1 MNKKP
6 RKMLTSFTILII
18 VILALAVLSW
28 IVSAAVPGSG
38 VAAASFSTI
47 IRSVIDGFS
56 DAAGA
61 GADLIAF
68 IFAIGGFLGIVKS
81 TGALDAGIATLVRK
95 LNGKEELLIAA
106 VMFVFSIGGTTYGM
120 CEETVPFYIMM
131 ASTMVAA
138 GMDTLVG
145 ALAVALGAGV
155 GVLGSTINPFCTMAA
170 VAACNSVGVEVDTGK
185 MIGLGVVLWLTS
197 YAVALYFVLKYA
209 KKVKA
214 DKGSTFLSLQEQE
227 VMENEFSKGFELDA
241 KLTSKQKLVLW
252 IFGLSFVVMICGFLP
267 WEDYGI
273 NIFGG
278 WSEAIMG
285 EGIPMGYW
293 YFDEGAV
300 LFFIMSIVIGL
311 IAGMPE
317 AEFVT
322 TFINGSAELI
332 SVAFIIATARGA
344 TVLMGNTGLG
354 EWLVNVIA
362 HTLEGV
368 PGFIYAPLAYILY
381 LPLSFLVPST
391 SGLAGLSMPIMGPVT
406 AQLGFSVEV
415 MILIFSAANGLINL
429 FAPTAGALM
438 GGLQTAKIEYTTY
451 MKFAL
456 KAVVAIGIANIVI
469 VTIAMMI
476 L

>member
-1 MNKKP
+1 MEKKQ
-6 RKMLTSFTILII
+6 RKMLTSFTIL
-18 VILALAVLSW
+18 VLMILALAVLSW
-28 IVSAAVPGSG
+28 IVSAAVPDSG
-38 VAAASFSTI
+38 VAAATFADI
-47 IRSVIDGFS
+47 IRSVVDGFS

-68 IFAIGGFLGIVKS
+68 IFCIGGYLGIVNS

-95 LNGKEELLIAA
+95 LHGREEILIAA

-120 CEETVPFYIMM
+120 CEETVPFYIML

-138 GMDTLVG
+138 GMDTLTG
-145 ALAVALGAGV
+145 ALVVALGAGV
-155 GVLGSTINPFCTMAA
+155 GVLGSTINPFCTMNA
-170 VAACNSVGVEVDTGK
+170 VGALGDVGINVDVGK
-185 MIGLGVVLWLTS
+185 MIALGVVLWISS
-197 YAVALYFVLKYA
+197 YLIALYFVLKYA

-214 DKGSTFLSLQEQE
+214 DKGSTFLSLQEQK
-227 VMENEFSKGFELDA
+227 VMEEEFSKGFEPDVQ
-241 KLTSKQKLVLW
+241 LTSKQKLVLW
-252 IFGLSFVVMICGFLP
+252 IFGLSFVIMICGFLP
-267 WEDYGI
+267 WEDYGVMA
-273 NIFGG
+273 FSG
-278 WSEAIMG
+278 WSEVIMG

-300 LFFIMSIVIGL
+300 LFFIMAIIVGF
-311 IAGMPE
+311 IAGMKE
-317 AEFVT
+317 DEFVEK
-322 TFINGSAELI
+322 FIAGSADLI
-332 SVAFIIATARGA
+332 SVAFIIAVARGA

-354 EWLVNVIA
+354 PWLVNVIA
-362 HTLEGV
+362 NILEGV

-391 SGLAGLSMPIMGPVT
+391 SGLSGLSMPIMGPVT
-406 AQLGFSVEV
+406 SQLGFSVEV
-415 MILIFSAANGLINL
+415 LILIFSAANGLINL

-438 GGLQTAKIEYTTY
+438 GGLQTAKIEYPTY

-456 KAVVAIGIANIVI
+456 KPIIVIGIANIII

>member
-1 MNKKP
+1 MEKKP
-6 RKMLTSFTILII
+6 RKMLSSFTIL
-18 VILALAVLSW
+18 VLMILALAVLSW

-38 VAAASFSTI
+38 VTPASFATI
-47 IRSVIDGFS
+47 IRSVVDGFS
-56 DAAGA
+56 DAAGS

-68 IFAIGGFLGIVKS
+68 IFCIGGFLGIVKA
-81 TGALDAGIATLVRK
+81 TGALDNGIATLVRK
-95 LNGKEELLIAA
+95 LKGREEILIAA

-131 ASTMVAA
+131 AATMVAA
-138 GMDTLVG
+138 GMDTLTG
-145 ALAVALGAGV
+145 ALTVALGAGV

-170 VAACNSVGVEVDTGK
+170 VAACDSVGVAVDTGK
-185 MIGLGVVLWLTS
+185 MIGLGVVVWLTS
-197 YAVALYFVLKYA
+197 YAVDLYFVLKYA
-209 KKVKA
+209 RKVKA
-214 DKGSTFLSLQEQE
+214 DKGSTFLSLQEKE
-227 VMENEFSKGFELDA
+227 VMENEFSKGIKLDA
-241 KLTSKQKLVLW
+241 KLDGKQKLVLW

-267 WEDYGI
+267 WEDYGVTL
-273 NIFGG
+273 FSG

-300 LFFIMSIVIGL
+300 LFFIMSIVIGF
-311 IAGMPE
+311 IYGFE
-317 AEFVT
+317 EH
-322 TFINGSAELI
+322 TFIKTWIDGAADLI
-332 SVAFIIATARGA
+332 SVAFIIAVARGA
-344 TVLMGNTGLG
+344 TVLMGKTGLG

-362 HTLEGV
+362 NTLQGV
-368 PGFIYAPLAYILY
+368 PGFINAPLAYLLY

-438 GGLQTAKIEYTTY
+438 GGLQTAKIEYPTY
-451 MKFAL
+451 MKFAT
-456 KAVVAIGIANIVI
+456 KAVIAIGIANIIV

>member
-6 RKMLTSFTILII
+6 RKMLSSFTILGI

-28 IVSAAVPGSG
+28 IVAAAAPNSG
-38 VAAASFSTI
+38 VTPASFATI

-56 DAAGA
+56 DAAGS

-68 IFAIGGFLGIVKS
+68 IFAIGGFLGIVKA

-95 LNGKEELLIAA
+95 LNGREEILIAV

-138 GMDTLVG
+138 GMDTLTG

-170 VAACNSVGVEVDTGK
+170 VAACESVGVAVDTGK
-185 MIGLGVVLWLTS
+185 MIALGVVLWLTS

-214 DKGSTFLSLQEQE
+214 DKGSTFLSLQEQD
-227 VMENEFSKGFELDA
+227 VMENEFSKNFHVGAALDG
-241 KLTSKQKLVLW
+241 KQKLVLW
-252 IFGLSFVVMICGFLP
+252 IFGLSFLVMICGFLP

-273 NIFGG
+273 NIFSG
-278 WSEAIMG
+278 WSEVIMG

-300 LFFIMSIVIGL
+300 LFFIMSIVIGV

-317 AEFVT
+317 GEFIT
-322 TFINGSAELI
+322 TFIAGSADLI

-406 AQLGFSVEV
+406 SQLGFSVEV

-456 KAVVAIGIANIVI
+456 KAVIAIGIVNII
-469 VTIAMMI
+469 VVTAAMMI

>member
-1 MNKKP
+1 
-6 RKMLTSFTILII
+6 MLSSFTILILM
-18 VILALAVLSW
+18 ILALAVLSW
-28 IVSAAVPGSG
+28 IVAAIPGSG
-38 VAAASFSTI
+38 VAPASFATI
-47 IRSVIDGFS
+47 IKSVVNGFS
-56 DAAGA
+56 DAAGS

-68 IFAIGGFLGIVKS
+68 IFCIGGYLGIVNS

-95 LNGKEELLIAA
+95 LHGREEILIAA

-120 CEETVPFYIMM
+120 CEETVPFYIML

-138 GMDTLVG
+138 GMDTLTG
-145 ALAVALGAGV
+145 ALVVALGAGV

-170 VAACNSVGVEVDTGK
+170 VGALDGVGISVDTGK
-185 MIGLGVVLWLTS
+185 MIALGVVLWLTS
-197 YAVALYFVLKYA
+197 YAIALYFVLKYA

-214 DKGSTFLSLQEQE
+214 DKGSTFLSLQERE
-227 VMENEFSKGFELDA
+227 IMENEFSKGFDA
-241 KLTSKQKLVLW
+241 KAELTGKQKLVLW
-252 IFGLSFVVMICGFLP
+252 LFGLSFAVMICGFIP
-267 WEDYGI
+267 WEDYGV

-278 WSEAIMG
+278 WSEFIMG

-293 YFDEGAV
+293 YFDEGAT
-300 LFFIMSIVIGL
+300 LFFIMAIIIGFIYGMKEDEFVSKF
-311 IAGMPE
+311 IAG
-317 AEFVT
+317 
-322 TFINGSAELI
+322 SADLI
-332 SVAFIIATARGA
+332 SVAFIIAVARGA
-344 TVLMGNTGLG
+344 TVLMGSTGLG

-362 HTLEGV
+362 NTLKGV

-406 AQLGFSVEV
+406 SQLGFSVEV

-438 GGLQTAKIEYTTY
+438 GGMQTAKIEYPTY

-456 KAVVAIGIANIVI
+456 KPVIFIGLANIII

>member
-1 MNKKP
+1 
-6 RKMLTSFTILII
+6 MLSSFTIL
-18 VILALAVLSW
+18 VLMILALAVLSW
-28 IVSAAVPGSG
+28 IVAAIPESG
-38 VAAASFSTI
+38 VAPATFATI
-47 IRSVIDGFS
+47 IRSVVDGFS
-56 DAAGA
+56 DAAGS

-68 IFAIGGFLGIVKS
+68 IFCIGGYLGIVNS

-95 LNGKEELLIAA
+95 LHGREEVLIAV

-120 CEETVPFYIMM
+120 CEETVPFYIML

-138 GMDTLVG
+138 GMDTLTG
-145 ALAVALGAGV
+145 ALVVALGAGV

-170 VAACNSVGVEVDTGK
+170 VGALGDVGIAVDTGK
-185 MIGLGVVLWLTS
+185 MIALGVVLWLSS
-197 YAVALYFVLKYA
+197 YAIALYFVLKYA

-214 DKGSTFLSLQEQE
+214 DKGSTFLSLQEKE
-227 VMENEFSKGFELDA
+227 IMEKEFSKGFDA
-241 KLTSKQKLVLW
+241 KTELSGKQKLVLW
-252 IFGLSFVVMICGFLP
+252 IFGLSFVVMVCGFIP
-267 WEDYGI
+267 WEDYGV

-278 WSEAIMG
+278 WSEFIMG

-293 YFDEGAV
+293 YFDEGAT
-300 LFFIMSIVIGL
+300 LFFIMAIIVGFIYGMKEDEFVSKF
-311 IAGMPE
+311 IAG
-317 AEFVT
+317 
-322 TFINGSAELI
+322 SADLI
-332 SVAFIIATARGA
+332 SVAFIIAVARGA
-344 TVLMGNTGLG
+344 TVLMGCTGLG

-362 HTLEGV
+362 DTLKGV
-368 PGFIYAPLAYILY
+368 PGFVYAPLAYILY

-406 AQLGFSVEV
+406 SQLGFSVEV

-438 GGLQTAKIEYTTY
+438 GGMQTAKIEYPTY

-456 KAVVAIGIANIVI
+456 KPVIVIGLANIVI

-476 L
+476 M

>member
-1 MNKKP
+1 MEKKQ
-6 RKMLTSFTILII
+6 RKMLSSFTIL
-18 VILALAVLSW
+18 VLMILALAVVSW
-28 IVSAAVPGSG
+28 IVSAAVVGSG
-38 VAAASFSTI
+38 VVPAGFSTI
-47 IRSVIDGFS
+47 IRSVVDGFS

-68 IFAIGGFLGIVKS
+68 IFCIGGFLGIVKA

-95 LNGKEELLIAA
+95 LNGREEILIAA

-145 ALAVALGAGV
+145 AVAVALGAGV

-170 VAACNSVGVEVDTGK
+170 VAACDSVGVAVDTGK
-185 MIGLGVVLWLTS
+185 MIALGVVLWLSS
-197 YAVALYFVLKYA
+197 YAIALYFVLKYA
-209 KKVKA
+209 KQVKA
-214 DKGSTFLSLQEQE
+214 DKGSTFLSLQEKE
-227 VMENEFSKGFELDA
+227 VMENEFSKGIKVDA
-241 KLTSKQKLVLW
+241 ALTGKQKLVLW
-252 IFGLSFVVMICGFLP
+252 IFGLSFAVMICGFLP
-267 WEDYGI
+267 WEDYGV

-278 WSEAIMG
+278 WSEFIMG

-293 YFDEGAV
+293 YFDEGAI
-300 LFFIMSIVIGL
+300 LFFIMSIVIGF
-311 IAGMPE
+311 IAGFKE
-317 AEFVT
+317 DEFIN
-322 TFINGSAELI
+322 TFIAGSADLI
-332 SVAFIIATARGA
+332 SVAFIIAVARGA
-344 TVLMGNTGLG
+344 TVLMASTGLG

-362 HTLEGV
+362 NTLKGV
-368 PGFIYAPLAYILY
+368 PGFIYAPLAYLLY

-406 AQLGFSVEV
+406 SQLGFSVEV

-438 GGLQTAKIEYTTY
+438 GGLQTAKIEYPTY

-456 KAVVAIGIANIVI
+456 KPVICIGIANIII

>member
-1 MNKKP
+1 MEKKQK
-6 RKMLTSFTILII
+6 KMLTSFTILILM
-18 VILALAVLSW
+18 ILALAVLSW

-38 VAAASFSTI
+38 VVPATFANI
-47 IRSVIDGFS
+47 IRSVVDGFS
-56 DAAGA
+56 DAAGS
-61 GADLIAF
+61 GADLICF
-68 IFAIGGFLGIVKS
+68 IFAIGGFLGIVNS

-95 LNGKEELLIAA
+95 LHGREEILIAV

-145 ALAVALGAGV
+145 AITVAFGAGV

-170 VAACNSVGVEVDTGK
+170 VAACNSVGVSVDTGK
-185 MIGLGVVLWLTS
+185 MIALGVVLWLTS
-197 YAVALYFVLKYA
+197 YAIALYFVLQYA

-214 DKGSTFLSLQEQE
+214 DKGSTFLSLQEKE
-227 VMENEFSKGFELDA
+227 VMENEFSKNFRIDA
-241 KLTSKQKLVLW
+241 KLTGKQKLVLW
-252 IFGLSFVVMICGFLP
+252 IFGLSFVVMICGFIP
-267 WEDYGI
+267 WEDYGVTLF
-273 NIFGG
+273 NG
-278 WSEAIMG
+278 WSEFIMG
-285 EGIPMGYW
+285 EGIPIGYW

-300 LFFIMSIVIGL
+300 LFFIMAIVIGL
-311 IAGMPE
+311 IYGMPE
-317 AEFVT
+317 GEFVSK
-322 TFINGSAELI
+322 FIGGSADLI

-362 HTLEGV
+362 NTLSGV
-368 PGFIYAPLAYILY
+368 PGFIYAPLAYLLY

-406 AQLGFSVEV
+406 TQLGFSVEV

-438 GGLQTAKIEYTTY
+438 GGMQTAKIEYPTF

-456 KAVVAIGIANIVI
+456 KTVIAIGIANIVI

>member
-1 MNKKP
+1 MEKKE
-6 RKMLTSFTILII
+6 RKMLSSFTILIL

-28 IVSAAVPGSG
+28 IVSAAAPDSG
-38 VAAASFSTI
+38 VKAAGFSTI
-47 IRSVIDGFS
+47 IKSVVDGFS
-56 DAAGA
+56 SASASGS
-61 GADLIAF
+61 DLIAF
-68 IFAIGGFLGIVKS
+68 IFCIGGFLGIVKA

-95 LNGKEELLIAA
+95 LNGKEEILIAA

-145 ALAVALGAGV
+145 AITVALGAGV

-170 VAACNSVGVEVDTGK
+170 VSALDSVGVAVDTGK
-185 MIGLGVVLWLTS
+185 MIALGVVLWLTS
-197 YAVALYFVLKYA
+197 YAVALFFVLKYA
-209 KKVKA
+209 KQVKA
-214 DKGSTFLSLQEQE
+214 EKGSTFLSLQEQK
-227 VMENEFSKGFELDA
+227 VMEEEYSKGVQLDA
-241 KLTSKQKLVLW
+241 KLTGKQKLVLW
-252 IFGLSFVVMICGFLP
+252 IFGLSFVIMICGFVP

-273 NIFGG
+273 TIFSG
-278 WSEAIMG
+278 WSEVIMG

-293 YFDEGAV
+293 YFDEGAT
-300 LFFIMSIVIGL
+300 LFFIMAIVIGF
-311 IAGMPE
+311 IAGMKE
-317 AEFVT
+317 KEYVE
-322 TFINGSAELI
+322 TFIAGAADLI
-332 SVAFIIATARGA
+332 SVAFIIAVARGA
-344 TVLMGNTGLG
+344 TVLMSTTGLG
-354 EWLVNVIA
+354 EWLVYVIVNI
-362 HTLEGV
+362 LKGV
-368 PGFIYAPLAYILY
+368 PGFVFAPLAYLLY

-406 AQLGFSVEV
+406 VQLGFSVEV

-438 GGLQTAKIEYTTY
+438 GGLQTAKIEYPTY

-456 KAVVAIGIANIVI
+456 KPVIAIGIVNIIV

>member
-1 MNKKP
+1 
-6 RKMLTSFTILII
+6 MLSSFTIL
-18 VILALAVLSW
+18 VLMILALAVLSW
-28 IVSAAVPGSG
+28 IVAAIPESG
-38 VAAASFSTI
+38 VAPATFATI
-47 IRSVIDGFS
+47 IRSVVDGFS
-56 DAAGA
+56 DAAGS

-68 IFAIGGFLGIVKS
+68 IFCIGGYLGIVNS

-95 LNGKEELLIAA
+95 LHGREEILIAV

-120 CEETVPFYIMM
+120 CEETVPFYIML

-138 GMDTLVG
+138 GMDTLTG
-145 ALAVALGAGV
+145 ALVVALGAGV

-170 VAACNSVGVEVDTGK
+170 VGALGDVGIAVDTGK
-185 MIGLGVVLWLTS
+185 MIALGVVLWLSS
-197 YAVALYFVLKYA
+197 YAIALYFVLKYA

-214 DKGSTFLSLQEQE
+214 DKGSTFLSLQEKE
-227 VMENEFSKGFELDA
+227 IMEKEFSKGFDA
-241 KLTSKQKLVLW
+241 KTELSGKQKLVLW
-252 IFGLSFVVMICGFLP
+252 IFGLSFVVMVCGFIP
-267 WEDYGI
+267 WEDYGV

-278 WSEAIMG
+278 WSEFIMG

-293 YFDEGAV
+293 YFDEGAT
-300 LFFIMSIVIGL
+300 LFFIMAIIVGFIYGMKEDEFVSKF
-311 IAGMPE
+311 IAG
-317 AEFVT
+317 
-322 TFINGSAELI
+322 SADLI
-332 SVAFIIATARGA
+332 SVAFIIAVARGA
-344 TVLMGNTGLG
+344 TVLMGCTGLG

-362 HTLEGV
+362 DTLKGV
-368 PGFIYAPLAYILY
+368 PGFVYAPLAYILY

-406 AQLGFSVEV
+406 SQLGFSVEV

-438 GGLQTAKIEYTTY
+438 GGMQTAKIEYPTY

-456 KAVVAIGIANIVI
+456 KPVIVIGLANIVI

-476 L
+476 M

>member
-1 MNKKP
+1 MEKKQ
-6 RKMLTSFTILII
+6 RKMLTSFTIL
-18 VILALAVLSW
+18 VLMILALAVLSW
-28 IVSAAVPGSG
+28 VVSAAVPDSG
-38 VAAASFSTI
+38 VAPASFATI
-47 IRSVIDGFS
+47 IRSVVDGFS

-68 IFAIGGFLGIVKS
+68 IFCIGGFLGIVNS

-95 LNGKEELLIAA
+95 LNGREEILIAA

-131 ASTMVAA
+131 AATMVAA
-138 GMDTLVG
+138 GMDTLTG
-145 ALAVALGAGV
+145 AIAVALGAGV

-170 VAACNSVGVEVDTGK
+170 VAACESVGVSVNVGT
-185 MIGLGVVLWLTS
+185 MIALGVVLWLTS

-214 DKGSTFLSLQEQE
+214 EKGSTFLSLQEQKIQE
-227 VMENEFSKGFELDA
+227 EEFSKGFAADA
-241 KLTSKQKLVLW
+241 TLTSKQKLILW

-267 WEDYGI
+267 WEDYGV
-273 NIFGG
+273 NLFAG
-278 WSEAIMG
+278 WSEVIMG

-300 LFFIMSIVIGL
+300 LFFIMAIVIGL
-311 IAGMPE
+311 IAGMKE
-317 AEFVT
+317 DEFVNK
-322 TFINGSAELI
+322 FIAGSADLI
-332 SVAFIIATARGA
+332 SVAFIIA
-344 TVLMGNTGLG
+344 VLMGNTGLG

-362 HTLEGV
+362 NTLKGV

-406 AQLGFSVEV
+406 DQLGFSVEV

-438 GGLQTAKIEYTTY
+438 GGLQTAKIEYSTY

-456 KAVVAIGIANIVI
+456 KPVIVI
-469 VTIAMMI
+469 GLVNIIVVTIAMMI

>member
-1 MNKKP
+1 MEKKP
-6 RKMLTSFTILII
+6 RKMLSSFTILILM
-18 VILALAVLSW
+18 ILALAVLSW
-28 IVSAAVPGSG
+28 IVAAIPGSG
-38 VAAASFSTI
+38 VAPASFATI
-47 IRSVIDGFS
+47 IRSVVDGFS
-56 DAAGA
+56 DAAGS

-68 IFAIGGFLGIVKS
+68 IFCIGGYLGIVNS

-95 LNGKEELLIAA
+95 LHGREEILIAA

-120 CEETVPFYIMM
+120 CEETVPFYIML

-138 GMDTLVG
+138 GMDTLTG
-145 ALAVALGAGV
+145 ALVVALGAGV

-170 VAACNSVGVEVDTGK
+170 VGALDGVGISVDTGK
-185 MIGLGVVLWLTS
+185 MIALGVVLWLTS
-197 YAVALYFVLKYA
+197 YAIALYFVLKYA

-214 DKGSTFLSLQEQE
+214 DKGSTFLSLQERE
-227 VMENEFSKGFELDA
+227 IMENEFSKGFDA
-241 KLTSKQKLVLW
+241 KAELTGKQKLVLW
-252 IFGLSFVVMICGFLP
+252 LFGLSFAVMICGFIP
-267 WEDYGI
+267 WEDYGV

-278 WSEAIMG
+278 WSEFIMG

-293 YFDEGAV
+293 YFDEGAT
-300 LFFIMSIVIGL
+300 LFFIMAIIIGFIYGMKEDEFVSKF
-311 IAGMPE
+311 IAG
-317 AEFVT
+317 
-322 TFINGSAELI
+322 SADLI
-332 SVAFIIATARGA
+332 SVAFIIAVARGA
-344 TVLMGNTGLG
+344 TVLMSSTGLG

-362 HTLEGV
+362 NTLKGV

-406 AQLGFSVEV
+406 SQLGFSVEV

-438 GGLQTAKIEYTTY
+438 GGMQTAKIEYPTY

-456 KAVVAIGIANIVI
+456 KPVIFIGLANIII

>member
-1 MNKKP
+1 MEKKQ
-6 RKMLTSFTILII
+6 RKMLSSFTIL
-18 VILALAVLSW
+18 VLMILALAVVSW
-28 IVSAAVPGSG
+28 IVSAAVVGSG
-38 VAAASFSTI
+38 VVPAGFSTI
-47 IRSVIDGFS
+47 IRSVVDGFS

-68 IFAIGGFLGIVKS
+68 IFCIGGFLGIVKA

-95 LNGKEELLIAA
+95 LNGREEILIAA

-145 ALAVALGAGV
+145 AVAVALGAGV

-170 VAACNSVGVEVDTGK
+170 VAACDSVGVAVDTGK
-185 MIGLGVVLWLTS
+185 MIALGVVLWLSS
-197 YAVALYFVLKYA
+197 YAIALYFVLKYA
-209 KKVKA
+209 KQVKA
-214 DKGSTFLSLQEQE
+214 DKGSTFLSLQEKE
-227 VMENEFSKGFELDA
+227 VMENEFSKGIKVDA
-241 KLTSKQKLVLW
+241 TLTGKQKLVLW
-252 IFGLSFVVMICGFLP
+252 IFGLSFAVMICGFLP
-267 WEDYGI
+267 WEDYGV

-278 WSEAIMG
+278 WSEVIMG

-300 LFFIMSIVIGL
+300 LFFIMSIVIGF
-311 IAGMPE
+311 IAGFKE
-317 AEFVT
+317 DEFIN
-322 TFINGSAELI
+322 TFIAGSADLI
-332 SVAFIIATARGA
+332 SVAFIIAVARGA
-344 TVLMGNTGLG
+344 TVLMASTGLG

-362 HTLEGV
+362 HTLKGV

-406 AQLGFSVEV
+406 SQLGFSVEV

-438 GGLQTAKIEYTTY
+438 GGLQTAKIEYPTY

-456 KAVVAIGIANIVI
+456 KPVICIGIANIII

>member
-1 MNKKP
+1 MEKKQK
-6 RKMLTSFTILII
+6 RMLSSFTIL
-18 VILALAVLSW
+18 VLMILALAVLSW
-28 IVSAAVPGSG
+28 IVSAVVPDSG
-38 VAAASFSTI
+38 VVPATFANI
-47 IRSVIDGFS
+47 IRSVVDGFS
-56 DAAGA
+56 DAAGS

-68 IFAIGGFLGIVKS
+68 IFCIGGFLGIVNS

-95 LNGKEELLIAA
+95 LNGREEVLIAV

-145 ALAVALGAGV
+145 AVTVAFGAGV

-170 VAACNSVGVEVDTGK
+170 VAACNSVGVSVDTGK
-185 MIGLGVVLWLTS
+185 MIALGVVLWLTS
-197 YAVALYFVLKYA
+197 YVIALYFVLQYA

-214 DKGSTFLSLQEQE
+214 DKGSTFLSLQEKE
-227 VMENEFSKGFELDA
+227 VMENEFSKNFKIDA
-241 KLTSKQKLVLW
+241 KLTGKQKLVLW
-252 IFGLSFVVMICGFLP
+252 IFGLSFVVMILGFIP
-267 WEDYGI
+267 WEDYGV
-273 NIFGG
+273 NLFGG
-278 WSEAIMG
+278 WSEFIMG

-300 LFFIMSIVIGL
+300 LFFIMAIVIGL
-311 IAGMPE
+311 IYGMPE
-317 AEFVT
+317 GEFVNK
-322 TFINGSAELI
+322 FIAGSADLI

-362 HTLEGV
+362 NTLSGV
-368 PGFIYAPLAYILY
+368 PGFIYAPLAYLLY

-406 AQLGFSVEV
+406 THLGFSVEV

-438 GGLQTAKIEYTTY
+438 GGMQTAKIEYPTF

-456 KAVVAIGIANIVI
+456 KPVIAIGIANIVI

>member
-1 MNKKP
+1 
-6 RKMLTSFTILII
+6 MLSSFTIL
-18 VILALAVLSW
+18 VLMILALAVLSW
-28 IVSAAVPGSG
+28 IVAAIPESG
-38 VAAASFSTI
+38 VAPATFATI
-47 IRSVIDGFS
+47 IRSVVDGFS
-56 DAAGA
+56 DAAGS

-68 IFAIGGFLGIVKS
+68 IFCIGGYLGIVNS

-95 LNGKEELLIAA
+95 LHGREEILIAV

-120 CEETVPFYIMM
+120 CEETVPFYIML

-138 GMDTLVG
+138 GMDTLTG
-145 ALAVALGAGV
+145 ALVVALGAGV

-170 VAACNSVGVEVDTGK
+170 VGALGDVGIAVDTGK
-185 MIGLGVVLWLTS
+185 MIALGVVLWLSS
-197 YAVALYFVLKYA
+197 YAIALYFVLKYA

-214 DKGSTFLSLQEQE
+214 DKGSTFLSLQEKE
-227 VMENEFSKGFELDA
+227 IMENEFSKGFDA
-241 KLTSKQKLVLW
+241 KTELSGKQKLVLW
-252 IFGLSFVVMICGFLP
+252 IFGLSFAVMVCGFIP
-267 WEDYGI
+267 WEDYGV

-278 WSEAIMG
+278 WSEFIMG

-293 YFDEGAV
+293 YFDEGAT
-300 LFFIMSIVIGL
+300 LFFIMAIIVGFIYGMKEDEFVSKF
-311 IAGMPE
+311 IAG
-317 AEFVT
+317 
-322 TFINGSAELI
+322 SADLI
-332 SVAFIIATARGA
+332 SVAFIIAVARGA
-344 TVLMGNTGLG
+344 TVLMGCTGLG

-362 HTLEGV
+362 DTLKGV
-368 PGFIYAPLAYILY
+368 PGFVYAPLAYILY

-406 AQLGFSVEV
+406 SQLGFSVEV

-438 GGLQTAKIEYTTY
+438 GGMQTAKIEYPTY

-456 KAVVAIGIANIVI
+456 KPVIVIGLANIII

-476 L
+476 M

>member
-1 MNKKP
+1 
-6 RKMLTSFTILII
+6 MLSSFTIL
-18 VILALAVLSW
+18 VLMILALAVLSW
-28 IVSAAVPGSG
+28 IVAAIPESG
-38 VAAASFSTI
+38 VAPATFATI
-47 IRSVIDGFS
+47 IRSVVDGFS
-56 DAAGA
+56 DAAGS

-68 IFAIGGFLGIVKS
+68 IFCIGGYLGIVNS

-95 LNGKEELLIAA
+95 LHGREEILIAA

-120 CEETVPFYIMM
+120 CEETVPFYIML

-138 GMDTLVG
+138 GMDTLTG
-145 ALAVALGAGV
+145 ALVVALGAGV

-170 VAACNSVGVEVDTGK
+170 VGALGDVGIAVDTGK
-185 MIGLGVVLWLTS
+185 MIALGVVLWLSS
-197 YAVALYFVLKYA
+197 YAIALYFVLKYA

-214 DKGSTFLSLQEQE
+214 DKGSTFLSLQEKE
-227 VMENEFSKGFELDA
+227 IMEKEFSKGFDA
-241 KLTSKQKLVLW
+241 KTELSGKQKLVLW
-252 IFGLSFVVMICGFLP
+252 IFGLSFVVMVCGFIP
-267 WEDYGI
+267 WEDYGV

-278 WSEAIMG
+278 WSEFIMG

-293 YFDEGAV
+293 YFDEGAT
-300 LFFIMSIVIGL
+300 LFFIMAIIVGFIYGMKEDEFVSKF
-311 IAGMPE
+311 IAG
-317 AEFVT
+317 
-322 TFINGSAELI
+322 SADLI
-332 SVAFIIATARGA
+332 SVAFIIAVARGA
-344 TVLMGNTGLG
+344 TVLMGCTGLG

-362 HTLEGV
+362 NTLKGV
-368 PGFIYAPLAYILY
+368 PGFVYAPLAYILY

-406 AQLGFSVEV
+406 SQLGFSVEV

-438 GGLQTAKIEYTTY
+438 GGMQTAKIEYPTY

-456 KAVVAIGIANIVI
+456 KPVIVIGLANIII

-476 L
+476 M

>member
-1 MNKKP
+1 MEKKQK
-6 RKMLTSFTILII
+6 KMMSSFTIL
-18 VILALAVLSW
+18 VLMILALAVVSW
-28 IVSAAVPGSG
+28 IVAAAAPDSG
-38 VAAASFSTI
+38 VAPASFATI
-47 IRSVIDGFS
+47 IRSVVDGFS

-68 IFAIGGFLGIVKS
+68 IFCIGGFLGIVNA
-81 TGALDAGIATLVRK
+81 TGALDTGIATLVRK
-95 LNGKEELLIAA
+95 LNGREELLIAA

-145 ALAVALGAGV
+145 AVAVALGAGV

-170 VAACNSVGVEVDTGK
+170 VAACNSVDVAVDTGK
-185 MIGLGVVLWLTS
+185 MIALGVVLWLSS
-197 YAVALYFVLKYA
+197 YAIALFFVLKYA
-209 KKVKA
+209 KQVKA
-214 DKGSTFLSLQEQE
+214 DKGSTFLSLQEKE
-227 VMENEFSKGFELDA
+227 VMENEFSKGFNIDAEL
-241 KLTSKQKLVLW
+241 TGKQKLVLW
-252 IFGLSFVVMICGFLP
+252 IFGLSFAVMICGFLP
-267 WEDYGI
+267 WEDYGVS
-273 NIFGG
+273 IFGG
-278 WSEAIMG
+278 WSERIMG

-300 LFFIMSIVIGL
+300 LFFIMAIVIGFIYGFEEHDFINKF
-311 IAGMPE
+311 IAG
-317 AEFVT
+317 
-322 TFINGSAELI
+322 SADLI
-332 SVAFIIATARGA
+332 SVAFIIAVARGA
-344 TVLMGNTGLG
+344 TVLMGSTGLG
-354 EWLVNVIA
+354 DWLVNVIA
-362 HTLEGV
+362 NTLKGV
-368 PGFIYAPLAYILY
+368 PGFIYAPLAYLLY

-406 AQLGFSVEV
+406 EQLGFSVEV

-438 GGLQTAKIEYTTY
+438 GGLQTAKIEYPTY

-456 KAVVAIGIANIVI
+456 KPVILIGIANIII

-476 L
+476 M

>member
-1 MNKKP
+1 
-6 RKMLTSFTILII
+6 MLSSFTIL
-18 VILALAVLSW
+18 VLMILALAVLSW
-28 IVSAAVPGSG
+28 IVAAIPESG
-38 VAAASFSTI
+38 VAPATFATI
-47 IRSVIDGFS
+47 IRSVVDGFS
-56 DAAGA
+56 DAAGS

-68 IFAIGGFLGIVKS
+68 IFCIGGYLGIVNS

-95 LNGKEELLIAA
+95 LHGREEILIAV

-120 CEETVPFYIMM
+120 CEETVPFYIML

-138 GMDTLVG
+138 GMDTLTG
-145 ALAVALGAGV
+145 ALVVALGAGV

-170 VAACNSVGVEVDTGK
+170 VGALGDVGIAVDTGK
-185 MIGLGVVLWLTS
+185 MIALGVVLWLSS
-197 YAVALYFVLKYA
+197 YAIALYFVLKYA

-214 DKGSTFLSLQEQE
+214 DKGSTFLSLQEKE
-227 VMENEFSKGFELDA
+227 IMEKEFSKGFDA
-241 KLTSKQKLVLW
+241 KTELSGKQKLVLW
-252 IFGLSFVVMICGFLP
+252 IFGLSFVVMVCGFIP
-267 WEDYGI
+267 WEDYGV

-278 WSEAIMG
+278 WSEFIMG

-293 YFDEGAV
+293 YFDEGAT
-300 LFFIMSIVIGL
+300 LFFIMAIIVGFIYGMKEDEFVSKF
-311 IAGMPE
+311 IAG
-317 AEFVT
+317 
-322 TFINGSAELI
+322 SADLI
-332 SVAFIIATARGA
+332 SVAFIIAVARGA
-344 TVLMGNTGLG
+344 TVLMGCTGLG

-362 HTLEGV
+362 DTLKGV
-368 PGFIYAPLAYILY
+368 PGFVYAPLAYILY

-406 AQLGFSVEV
+406 SQLGFSVEV

-438 GGLQTAKIEYTTY
+438 GGMQTAKIEYPTY

-456 KAVVAIGIANIVI
+456 KPVIVIGLANIII

-476 L
+476 M

>member
-1 MNKKP
+1 MEKKQK
-6 RKMLTSFTILII
+6 KMLTSFTILILM
-18 VILALAVLSW
+18 ILALAVLSW

-38 VAAASFSTI
+38 VVPATFANI
-47 IRSVIDGFS
+47 IRSVVDGFS
-56 DAAGA
+56 DAAGS
-61 GADLIAF
+61 GADLICF
-68 IFAIGGFLGIVKS
+68 IFAIGGFLGIVNS

-95 LNGKEELLIAA
+95 LHGREEILIAV

-145 ALAVALGAGV
+145 AITVAFGAGV

-170 VAACNSVGVEVDTGK
+170 VAACNSVGVSVDTGK
-185 MIGLGVVLWLTS
+185 MIALGVVLWLS
-197 YAVALYFVLKYA
+197 
-209 KKVKA
+209 
-214 DKGSTFLSLQEQE
+214 STFLSLQEKE
-227 VMENEFSKGFELDA
+227 VMENEFSKNFRIDA
-241 KLTSKQKLVLW
+241 KLTGKQKLVLW
-252 IFGLSFVVMICGFLP
+252 IFGLSFVVMICGFIP
-267 WEDYGI
+267 WEDYGVTLF
-273 NIFGG
+273 NG
-278 WSEAIMG
+278 WSEFIMG
-285 EGIPMGYW
+285 EGIPIGYW

-300 LFFIMSIVIGL
+300 LFFIMAIVIGL
-311 IAGMPE
+311 IYGMPE
-317 AEFVT
+317 GEFVSK
-322 TFINGSAELI
+322 FIGGSADLI

-362 HTLEGV
+362 NTLSGV
-368 PGFIYAPLAYILY
+368 PGFIYAPLAYLLY

-406 AQLGFSVEV
+406 TQLGFSVEV

-438 GGLQTAKIEYTTY
+438 GGMQTAKIEYPTF

-456 KAVVAIGIANIVI
+456 KPVIAIGIANIVI

>member
-1 MNKKP
+1 MEKKQK
-6 RKMLTSFTILII
+6 KMLSSFTILILM
-18 VILALAVLSW
+18 ILALAVLSW
-28 IVSAAVPGSG
+28 IVALASPDSG
-38 VAAASFSTI
+38 VTPASFATV
-47 IRSVIDGFS
+47 IRSVVDGFS

-68 IFAIGGFLGIVKS
+68 IFAIGGFLGIVKA

-95 LNGKEELLIAA
+95 LNGKEEILIAV

-120 CEETVPFYIMM
+120 CEETVPFYIML

-138 GMDTLVG
+138 GMDTLTG
-145 ALAVALGAGV
+145 ALVVAFGAGV

-170 VAACNSVGVEVDTGK
+170 VAACNDVGVAVDTGK
-185 MIGLGVVLWLTS
+185 MIGLGVVVWLTS

-227 VMENEFSKGFELDA
+227 VMENEYSKNFDMEG
-241 KLTSKQKLVLW
+241 KLQGKQKLVLW
-252 IFGLSFVVMICGFLP
+252 LFALSFIVMICGFLP

-273 NIFGG
+273 NIFSG
-278 WSEAIMG
+278 WSEFIMG

-300 LFFIMSIVIGL
+300 LFFIMAIVIGIIYGMKEKQIVETF
-311 IAGMPE
+311 IAG
-317 AEFVT
+317 
-322 TFINGSAELI
+322 SADLI
-332 SVAFIIATARGA
+332 SVALIIAVARGA

-354 EWLVNVIA
+354 PWLVNVIA
-362 HTLEGV
+362 GILEGV

-406 AQLGFSVEV
+406 SQLGFSVEV
-415 MILIFSAANGLINL
+415 LILIFSAANGLINL

-438 GGLQTAKIEYTTY
+438 GGLQTAKIEYTTF

-456 KAVVAIGIANIVI
+456 KCVIAIGIVNII
-469 VTIAMMI
+469 VVTVAMMI

>member
-1 MNKKP
+1 MEKKQK
-6 RKMLTSFTILII
+6 KMLTSFTII
-18 VILALAVLSW
+18 VIMILALAVLSW
-28 IVSAAVPGSG
+28 IVAAAVPDSG
-38 VAAASFSTI
+38 VQAASFATI
-47 IRSVIDGFS
+47 IRSVVDGFS
-56 DAAGA
+56 DAASS
-61 GADLIAF
+61 GADLICF
-68 IFAIGGFLGIVKS
+68 IFCIGGYLGIVNS

-95 LNGKEELLIAA
+95 LHGREEILIAA

-131 ASTMVAA
+131 AATMVAA
-138 GMDTLVG
+138 GMDTLTG
-145 ALAVALGAGV
+145 AVVVALGAGV

-170 VAACNSVGVEVDTGK
+170 VAACESVGVAVDTGK
-185 MIGLGVVLWLTS
+185 MIALGVVLWLTS
-197 YAVALYFVLKYA
+197 YAIALYFVLKYA

-214 DKGSTFLSLQEQE
+214 DKGSTFLSLQEQKIQE
-227 VMENEFSKGFELDA
+227 EEFSKGFEADA
-241 KLTSKQKLVLW
+241 KLTGKQKLILW

-267 WEDYGI
+267 WEDYGVT
-273 NIFGG
+273 FFSG
-278 WSEAIMG
+278 WSEVIMG

-300 LFFIMSIVIGL
+300 LFFIMAIIVGFVAGMKEDEFVNKF
-311 IAGMPE
+311 IAG
-317 AEFVT
+317 
-322 TFINGSAELI
+322 SADLI
-332 SVAFIIATARGA
+332 SVAFIIAVARGA

-362 HTLEGV
+362 NTLSGV

-406 AQLGFSVEV
+406 SQLGFSVEV

-438 GGLQTAKIEYTTY
+438 GGMQTAKIEYPTY

-456 KAVVAIGIANIVI
+456 KPVIVIGIANIII
-469 VTIAMMI
+469 VTVAMMI

>member
-1 MNKKP
+1 MEKKSK
-6 RKMLTSFTILII
+6 KMLSSFTILILM
-18 VILALAVLSW
+18 ILALAVVSW
-28 IVSAAVPGSG
+28 I
-38 VAAASFSTI
+38 VAAASPESGVVAANFSTI

-56 DAAGA
+56 DAAGS
-61 GADLIAF
+61 GADLIVF
-68 IFAIGGFLGIVKS
+68 IFAIGGFLGIIKA
-81 TGALDAGIATLVRK
+81 TGALDTGIATLVRK
-95 LNGKEELLIAA
+95 LNGREEVLIAV

-145 ALAVALGAGV
+145 AITVALGAGV

-170 VAACNSVGVEVDTGK
+170 VAACDSVGVAVDTGK
-185 MIGLGVVLWLTS
+185 MIALGVVLWLTS

-214 DKGSTFLSLQEQE
+214 DKGSTFLSLQEQK
-227 VMENEFSKGFELDA
+227 VMENEYSKNFKIDAQLD
-241 KLTSKQKLVLW
+241 KKQKVTLVL
-252 IFGLSFVVMICGFLP
+252 FALSFVVMICGFLP
-267 WEDYGI
+267 WEDYGVTVF
-273 NIFGG
+273 NG
-278 WSEAIMG
+278 WSEVIMG

-293 YFDEGAV
+293 YFDEAAT

-311 IAGMPE
+311 FYGMPE
-317 AEFVT
+317 GEFVN
-322 TFINGSAELI
+322 TFIAGSADLI

-354 EWLVNVIA
+354 AWLVNVIA
-362 HTLEGV
+362 NTLQGV

-406 AQLGFSVEV
+406 SQLGFSVEV

-438 GGLQTAKIEYTTY
+438 GGMQTAKIEYTTY

-456 KAVVAIGIANIVI
+456 KPVIAIGVANIII

>member
-1 MNKKP
+1 MEKKQK
-6 RKMLTSFTILII
+6 KMLTSFSILGLM
-18 VILALAVLSW
+18 ILALAALSW
-28 IVSAAVPGSG
+28 VVSLASPDSG
-38 VAAASFSTI
+38 VVPAGFATI
-47 IRSVIDGFS
+47 IRSIVDGFS

-61 GADLIAF
+61 GADLICF

-81 TGALDAGIATLVRK
+81 TGALDTGIATLVRK
-95 LNGKEELLIAA
+95 LHGKEEILIAV

-145 ALAVALGAGV
+145 AITVALGAGV
-155 GVLGSTINPFCTMAA
+155 GVLGSTINPFYTMAA
-170 VAACNSVGVEVDTGK
+170 VAACQSVGVEVNTGK
-185 MIGLGVVLWLTS
+185 MIALGVVLWISS
-197 YAVALYFVLKYA
+197 YLIALYFVLQYA

-214 DKGSTFLSLQEQE
+214 DKGSTFLSLQEQKIQE
-227 VMENEFSKGFELDA
+227 EEFSKDFNIDA
-241 KLTSKQKLVLW
+241 TLTGKQKLVLW
-252 IFGLSFVVMICGFLP
+252 IFGLSFVVMVCGFIP

-273 NIFGG
+273 NLFGG
-278 WSEAIMG
+278 WSEFIMG

-293 YFDEGAV
+293 YFDEGAI
-300 LFFIMSIVIGL
+300 LFFIMAIVIGVIAKMPEEEWVNTF
-311 IAGMPE
+311 IAG
-317 AEFVT
+317 
-322 TFINGSAELI
+322 SADLI

-362 HTLEGV
+362 TTLQGV
-368 PGFIYAPLAYILY
+368 PGFIYAPLAYLLY

-406 AQLGFSVEV
+406 QALGFSVEV

-429 FAPTAGALM
+429 FAPTAGALI
-438 GGLQTAKIEYTTY
+438 GGMQTAKIEYTTY

-456 KAVVAIGIANIVI
+456 KPVIAIGLANIVI

-476 L
+476 M

>member
-1 MNKKP
+1 MEKKSK
-6 RKMLTSFTILII
+6 KMLSSFTILILM
-18 VILALAVLSW
+18 ILALAVVSW
-28 IVSAAVPGSG
+28 IVAAAAPDSG
-38 VAAASFSTI
+38 VTAASFSTI

-56 DAAGA
+56 DAAGS
-61 GADLIAF
+61 GADLIVF
-68 IFAIGGFLGIVKS
+68 IFSIGGFLGIIKA

-95 LNGKEELLIAA
+95 LNGREEILIAV

-120 CEETVPFYIMM
+120 CEETVPFYIML

-145 ALAVALGAGV
+145 GAIVALGAGV

-170 VAACNSVGVEVDTGK
+170 VAACNDVGVAVDTGK
-185 MIGLGVVLWLTS
+185 MIALGVVLWLTS
-197 YAVALYFVLKYA
+197 YAVALFFVLKYA

-227 VMENEFSKGFELDA
+227 VMENEFSKNFQIDA
-241 KLTSKQKLVLW
+241 KLDGKQKVTLVL
-252 IFGLSFVVMICGFLP
+252 FALSFIIMICGFIP
-267 WEDYGI
+267 WEDYGV

-278 WSEAIMG
+278 WSEVIMG

-293 YFDEGAV
+293 YFDEGAT
-300 LFFIMSIVIGL
+300 LFFIMAIVVGL
-311 IAGMPE
+311 FYGMPE
-317 AEFVT
+317 GEFVQ
-322 TFINGSAELI
+322 TFINGSADLI

-362 HTLEGV
+362 NTLQGV

-438 GGLQTAKIEYTTY
+438 GGMQTAKIEYTTY

-456 KAVVAIGIANIVI
+456 KPVIVIGIVNIIV

-476 L
+476 M

>member
-1 MNKKP
+1 
-6 RKMLTSFTILII
+6 MLSSFTILILM
-18 VILALAVLSW
+18 ILALAVLSW
-28 IVSAAVPGSG
+28 IVAAIPGSG
-38 VAAASFSTI
+38 VAPASFATI
-47 IRSVIDGFS
+47 IRSVVDGFS
-56 DAAGA
+56 DAAGS

-68 IFAIGGFLGIVKS
+68 IFCIGGYLGIVNS

-95 LNGKEELLIAA
+95 LHGREEILIAA

-120 CEETVPFYIMM
+120 CEETVPFYIML

-138 GMDTLVG
+138 GMDTLTG
-145 ALAVALGAGV
+145 ALVVALGAGV

-170 VAACNSVGVEVDTGK
+170 VGALDGVGISVDTGK
-185 MIGLGVVLWLTS
+185 MIALGVVLWLTS
-197 YAVALYFVLKYA
+197 YAIALYFVLKYA

-214 DKGSTFLSLQEQE
+214 DKGSTFLSLQERE
-227 VMENEFSKGFELDA
+227 IMENEFSKGFDA
-241 KLTSKQKLVLW
+241 KAELTGKQKLVLW
-252 IFGLSFVVMICGFLP
+252 LFGLSFAVMICGFIP
-267 WEDYGI
+267 WEDYGV

-278 WSEAIMG
+278 WSEFIMG

-293 YFDEGAV
+293 YFDEGAT
-300 LFFIMSIVIGL
+300 LFFIMAIIIGFIYGMKEDEFVSKF
-311 IAGMPE
+311 IAG
-317 AEFVT
+317 
-322 TFINGSAELI
+322 SADLI
-332 SVAFIIATARGA
+332 SVAFIIAVARGA
-344 TVLMGNTGLG
+344 TVLMSSTGLG

-362 HTLEGV
+362 NTLKGV

-406 AQLGFSVEV
+406 SQLGFSVEV

-438 GGLQTAKIEYTTY
+438 GGMQTAKIEYPTY

-456 KAVVAIGIANIVI
+456 KPVIFIGLANIII

>member
-1 MNKKP
+1 MEKKP
-6 RKMLTSFTILII
+6 RKMLSSFTILILM
-18 VILALAVLSW
+18 ILALAVLSW
-28 IVSAAVPGSG
+28 IVAAIPGSG
-38 VAAASFSTI
+38 VAPASFATI
-47 IRSVIDGFS
+47 IKSVVNGFS
-56 DAAGA
+56 DAAGS

-68 IFAIGGFLGIVKS
+68 IFCIGGYLGIVNS

-95 LNGKEELLIAA
+95 LHGREEILIAA

-120 CEETVPFYIMM
+120 CEETVPFYIML

-138 GMDTLVG
+138 GMDTLTG
-145 ALAVALGAGV
+145 ALVVALGAGV

-170 VAACNSVGVEVDTGK
+170 VGALDGVGISVDTGK
-185 MIGLGVVLWLTS
+185 MIALGVVLWLTS
-197 YAVALYFVLKYA
+197 YAIALYFVLKYA

-214 DKGSTFLSLQEQE
+214 DKGSTFLSLQERE
-227 VMENEFSKGFELDA
+227 IMENEFSKGFDA
-241 KLTSKQKLVLW
+241 KAELTGKQKLVLW
-252 IFGLSFVVMICGFLP
+252 LFGLSFAVMICGFIP
-267 WEDYGI
+267 WEDYGV

-278 WSEAIMG
+278 WSEFIMG

-293 YFDEGAV
+293 YFDEGAT
-300 LFFIMSIVIGL
+300 LFFIMAIIIGFIYGMKEDEFVSKF
-311 IAGMPE
+311 IAG
-317 AEFVT
+317 
-322 TFINGSAELI
+322 SADLI
-332 SVAFIIATARGA
+332 SVAFIIAVARGA
-344 TVLMGNTGLG
+344 TVLMGSTGLG

-362 HTLEGV
+362 NTLKGV

-406 AQLGFSVEV
+406 SQLGFSVEV
-415 MILIFSAANGLINL
+415 MILIFSAANGLTNL

-438 GGLQTAKIEYTTY
+438 GGMQTAKIEYPTY

-456 KAVVAIGIANIVI
+456 KPVIFIGLANIII

>member
-1 MNKKP
+1 
-6 RKMLTSFTILII
+6 MLSSFTILILM
-18 VILALAVLSW
+18 ILALAVLSW
-28 IVSAAVPGSG
+28 IVAAIPGSG
-38 VAAASFSTI
+38 VAPASFATI
-47 IRSVIDGFS
+47 IKSVVNGFS
-56 DAAGA
+56 DAAGS

-68 IFAIGGFLGIVKS
+68 IFCIGGYLGIVNS

-95 LNGKEELLIAA
+95 LHGREEILIAA

-120 CEETVPFYIMM
+120 CEETVPFYIML

-138 GMDTLVG
+138 GMDTLTG
-145 ALAVALGAGV
+145 ALVVALGAGV

-170 VAACNSVGVEVDTGK
+170 VGALDSVGISVDTGK
-185 MIGLGVVLWLTS
+185 MIALGVVLWLTS
-197 YAVALYFVLKYA
+197 YAIALYFVLKYA

-214 DKGSTFLSLQEQE
+214 DKGSTFLSLQERE
-227 VMENEFSKGFELDA
+227 IMENEFSKGFDA
-241 KLTSKQKLVLW
+241 KAELTGKQKLVLW
-252 IFGLSFVVMICGFLP
+252 LFGLSFAVMICGFIP
-267 WEDYGI
+267 WEDYGV

-278 WSEAIMG
+278 WSEFIMG

-293 YFDEGAV
+293 YFDEGAT
-300 LFFIMSIVIGL
+300 LFFIMAIIIGFIYGMKEDEFVSKF
-311 IAGMPE
+311 IAG
-317 AEFVT
+317 
-322 TFINGSAELI
+322 SADLI
-332 SVAFIIATARGA
+332 SVAFIIAVARGA
-344 TVLMGNTGLG
+344 TVLMGSTGLG

-362 HTLEGV
+362 NTLKGV

-406 AQLGFSVEV
+406 SQLGFSVEV

-438 GGLQTAKIEYTTY
+438 GGMQTAKIEYPTY

-456 KAVVAIGIANIVI
+456 KPVIFIGLANIII